1 MRTRPWMI
9 ALAGVFAVSAAHA
22 QTAPTPAPVAAKPA
36 PTAPP
41 PPAKDDVHQG
51 MRLGANIGDL
61 VKAAVAQQQA
71 RAAAQASAG
80 RDGAAAATTQAAA
93 PADTKVAVAPQ
104 GAEAPPIP

>member
-41 PPAKDDVHQG
+41 PAKDHVRQG

-71 RAAAQASAG
+71 RAAAEASAG